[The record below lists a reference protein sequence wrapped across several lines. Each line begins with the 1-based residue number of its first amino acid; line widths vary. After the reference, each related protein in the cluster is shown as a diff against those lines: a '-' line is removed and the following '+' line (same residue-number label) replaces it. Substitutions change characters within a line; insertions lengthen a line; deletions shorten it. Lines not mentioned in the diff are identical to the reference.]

1 MEERFVAPEA
11 LAAVVRSAGAAT
23 RGDAAAAA
31 AALVDL
37 FVLELAGR
45 AAKAAAAESD
55 AVVDEAH
62 LERVLPQ
69 LLLDFA

>member
-23 RGDAAAAA
+23 RGDATAAA

-62 LERVLPQ
+62 LESVLPQ